1 MTQALPAPGSTMGR
15 VSSASQRQRRR
26 RLGVRTSVG
35 LTVLAVLISMVFVLP
50 AVWILIDS
58 FRPADEIATS
68 FAPPSWDLIIPKH
81 FSFDN
86 YVDLITGGFGQ
97 ALLNSAIVC
106 IGSVV
111 LGLAI
116 CSLAAYALGVLRFR
130 GRAVVF
136 GIVVISFMIPFEA
149 IAIPLG
155 QLFSSWGLANT
166 FIGLI
171 LPGIGNGLAVFNL
184 RQHFRG
190 IPESFR
196 QAAMIDGAGEFRTYA
211 SIYLPMSVP
220 ALVNSGLLIFLGQWG
235 SYLWPLLIV
244 NQDSMQLAP
253 IVLAHTFG
261 QHSNDYGQNFA
272 GAILLALVPA
282 VIMFLLQ
289 PFFGRLS
296 LGSGER

>member
-1 MTQALPAPGSTMGR
+1 MTQTFEAAGAATPAMAT
-15 VSSASQRQRRR
+15 VRRR
-26 RLGVRTSVG
+26 RLGNGTSVG
-35 LTVLAVLISMVFVLP
+35 LTVVAVLVSMVFILP
-50 AVWILIDS
+50 AVWILVDS

-68 FAPPSWDLIIPKH
+68 FAPPGWSLIVPEH
-81 FSFDN
+81 VSLDN
-86 YVDLITGGFGQ
+86 YIGLLAGGFGQ
-97 ALLNSAIVC
+97 SLLNSAIVC
-106 IGSVV
+106 IGSVIV
-111 LGLAI
+111 GLII
-116 CSLAAYALGVLRFR
+116 CSLAAYALGVLQFR

-136 GIVVISFMIPFEA
+136 GIVVVSFMIPFEA

-166 FIGLI
+166 FVGLI

-190 IPESFR
+190 IPDSFR
-196 QAAMIDGAGEFRTYA
+196 QAAMIDGANEFRTYF
-211 SIYLPMSVP
+211 SIFLPMSVP

-235 SYLWPLLIV
+235 SYLWPLLII
-244 NQDSMQLAP
+244 NENSLQLAP
-253 IVLAHTFG
+253 IRLAQTFG
-261 QHSNDYGQNFA
+261 EHSNDYGQNFA
-272 GAILLALVPA
+272 GAIMLALVPA